1 MPYKVELRFFKSR
14 NCPKCREAEPIVRKV
29 VDELKEVKLIEIY
42 VEDEPE
48 EALMYQVTS
57 VPSIA
62 IDEETIWFGEVPS
75 ETELR
80 EKLLEA
86 LK

>member
-14 NCPKCREAEPIVRKV
+14 NCPKCREAEAIVKKV
-29 VDELKEVKLIEIY
+29 VEELKAVKLIEVY

-62 IDEETIWFGEVPS
+62 IDEETVWFGEVPS
-75 ETELR
+75 EAELR
-80 EKLLEA
+80 EKLLKA
-86 LK
+86 LR